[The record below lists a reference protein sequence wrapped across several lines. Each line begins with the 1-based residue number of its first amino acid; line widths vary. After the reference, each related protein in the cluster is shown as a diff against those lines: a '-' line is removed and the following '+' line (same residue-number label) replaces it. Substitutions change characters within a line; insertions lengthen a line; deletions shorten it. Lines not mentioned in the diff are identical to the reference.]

1 MTDYNSIGLVGIL
14 SLATLL
20 PFLIAGGTCFI
31 KFSIVFSLI
40 RNAIGLQQAPS
51 NMTLNGI
58 SLLLTA
64 FVMSPVALQ
73 SYDYY
78 CQEGIS
84 FDNVESVQSF
94 IDSGLSGYKNY
105 LYRFS
110 DKELLTFF
118 SNIYQQQYP
127 VTDDHQVVGI
137 KPTVDNSSLFTL
149 LAAYSLSEIK
159 SAFVLGFYVYLPFI
173 VVDLLVSNV
182 LLALGMMM
190 MSPVTISLPIK
201 LVLFVAIDGWSKIAT
216 GMVMQYAALWKTA
229 A

>member
-1 MTDYNSIGLVGIL
+1 MWDMNSVGLVGLL

-51 NMTLNGI
+51 NMTLNSI
-58 SLLLTA
+58 ALLLAA
-64 FVMSPVALQ
+64 FIMSPVAMQ
-73 SYDYY
+73 GYDYY
-78 CQEGIS
+78 QQEGVD
-84 FDNVESVQSF
+84 FRNTESVQNF
-94 IDSGLSGYKNY
+94 IDNGLSGYKNY

-118 SNIYQQQYP
+118 NNIYQQQYP
-127 VTDDHQVVGI
+127 ITEDH
-137 KPTVDNSSLFTL
+137 KPKGENPNAKNSSLFTL
-149 LAAYSLSEIK
+149 LASYSLSEIK
-159 SAFVLGFYVYLPFI
+159 SAFILGFYIYLPFI
-173 VVDLLVSNV
+173 VVDLLVSNI

-201 LVLFVAIDGWSKIAT
+201 LVLFVAIDGWSKVAT
-216 GMVMQYAALWKTA
+216 GIVMQYAELWKSA
-229 A
+229 G